1 MEMVKNGKISDE
13 CQKGGG
19 GGRGQSTLNY
29 DLKIFRNNDI
39 ARKEFST

>member
-1 MEMVKNGKISDE
+1 MVKNGKISDE

-29 DLKIFRNNDI
+29 DLKTFRTSDKPQ
-39 ARKEFST
+39 KEFST